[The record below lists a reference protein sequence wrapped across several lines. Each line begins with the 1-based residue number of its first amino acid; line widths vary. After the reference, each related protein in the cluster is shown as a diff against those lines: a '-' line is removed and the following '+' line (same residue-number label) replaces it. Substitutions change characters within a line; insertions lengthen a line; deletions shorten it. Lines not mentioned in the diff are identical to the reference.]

1 MGKFFLRFFLLVVI
15 VIVSLVIILT
25 YVGVE
30 TNKFND
36 LIKSKTNEVNQNV
49 KLEFKKTKIYLN
61 PTKFNLIVKLQA
73 PQILIKNNKIDL
85 SKLDLFLSLR
95 SFFSTDFLLKKAEI
109 AFIRNDIK
117 DLTKIT
123 NIFLPRIVN
132 KRFSKIFEKGNL
144 EGELIIP
151 FEPNGNIGK
160 DYGFY
165 GKISNATILTCALSV
180 TPDGIVNVLS
190 SISTKDA
197 PLSLL

>member
-1 MGKFFLRFFLLVVI
+1 MRKYFFISVLSVI
-15 VIVSLVIILT
+15 GLITLIIIYLSI
-25 YVGVE
+25 YGIK

-123 NIFLPRIVN
+123 NIFLPQIVN
-132 KRFSKIFEKGNL
+132 KRFSKIFE
-144 EGELIIP
+144 
-151 FEPNGNIGK
+151 
-160 DYGFY
+160 
-165 GKISNATILTCALSV
+165 
-180 TPDGIVNVLS
+180 
-190 SISTKDA
+190 
-197 PLSLL
+197 